1 MDFLSTIKRPLVSEK
16 NHRLMETNTYVFE
29 VNVKAKKP
37 EIKQAL
43 EKGLRVKVAKVRTL
57 IARKQH
63 KKNRFGGKKLRY
75 WKKAF
80 VTLKKGEKMP
90 FFEGS

>member
-1 MDFLSTIKRPLVSEK
+1 MQA
-16 NHRLMETNTYVFE
+16 NTYVFE
-29 VNVKAKKP
+29 VNVKARKDS
-37 EIKQAL
+37 IKTAI

-57 IARKQH
+57 IARKQY
-63 KKNRFGGKKLRY
+63 KKNRFGEKKTRY

-90 FFEGS
+90 LFEKN